1 LQVPDLQRK
10 ELRILMLEG
19 DRNDVILQ
27 QRELKKGGLSFVS
40 KWVVTR
46 EDFIRELTDFE
57 PDIIL
62 SDYELP
68 DFDGIS
74 ALYLVQLITPDI
86 PFIFVTGMTGE
97 ELAIDMFK
105 RGAFNYVFKT
115 ELSELGPAVRHAMK
129 HATGDIKKQAK
140 LKDSETRY
148 RRLFETSQDGILIL
162 NAVTGQIDDVN
173 PYLVDMLGY
182 SHEEL
187 LGKRLWEIGAFKN
200 NTLAQQEFVKLQ
212 EKEYIRYEDMP
223 LETKSGKAIEAE
235 FVSNVYFVN
244 GKRVIQCDIRD
255 ITKRKQAETRV
266 KRTVRAPPSYKRI
279 FLGLFLLAELF
290 LVGIDLY
297 YLYGQNDTVREFLLD
312 WAISTGVIVALLIIT
327 YLAVKQIFM
336 RYVEQ
341 YSILEG
347 IVESTDSPI
356 FSVDT
361 DYCYTSFN
369 RTHAAVMK
377 ALFDADIELGKNM
390 LEYHTV
396 GADRVE
402 AKHNVDRAL
411 SGTTVFEEAF
421 SGEEA
426 LSRLCFEVSHSPI
439 RGGDGQIIGVAML
452 ARDVTERKKTEEAL
466 RRTQF
471 TVDKS
476 GDSVLWFTP
485 NGKVIYANNEACHRR
500 GYAREEMLSLTVFD
514 INVDADHGLWKT
526 MAATIRQHGSFSRE
540 FNHCCKDG
548 TLFPVEATLDRFEFG
563 GDEIFV
569 ANVRDI
575 TERKEAETE
584 LLRLEGELYSA
595 LNTLP
600 DTMFEVD
607 SGGLIHDYHS
617 PQTDILYVPPEEFI
631 GKTVEEVLPENASKA
646 IMGAMSKVVNTQ
658 ERGYAT
664 YSIEMPDGIHWYELS
679 IAPKGKPD
687 SNRLVALVRDITE
700 RKATEETL
708 RVSEERYRT
717 LFEASR
723 DALMTLASPSWRF
736 TSCNSMTLE
745 MFGAKDE
752 SEFTSVSPWDLSP
765 QLQPDGRASADKA
778 REMIDKALRDG
789 SYLFE
794 WTHRRLGGEEFPATV
809 LLTSMEF
816 GGETVVQAT
825 VRDMTERKL
834 AEEAT
839 ERYSRELE
847 AANREL
853 ESFSYSVSHDLRA
866 PLRAVKGFGRMLLT
880 EHLEE
885 LDEEGKRLLGI
896 IISNTEAMEELIE
909 GVLVLS
915 RINREDLNI
924 DSLDMTSLVRDCI
937 GELDV
942 EGRDVEFIVHDLPS
956 ARGGRALV
964 RQVFSNLISNAV
976 KFTGRKEKA
985 VIEIGSE
992 TQNGQ
997 DVYFVKDNG
1006 DGFDMKHADKL
1017 FGVFKRLH
1025 KEDDFPGLGIGLAT
1039 VQRIINRHGG
1049 KVWAEGKKG
1058 EGAVIYFFLPRQEA

>member
-1 LQVPDLQRK
+1 
-10 ELRILMLEG
+10 
-19 DRNDVILQ
+19 
-27 QRELKKGGLSFVS
+27 
-40 KWVVTR
+40 
-46 EDFIRELTDFE
+46 
-57 PDIIL
+57 
-62 SDYELP
+62 
-68 DFDGIS
+68 
-74 ALYLVQLITPDI
+74 
-86 PFIFVTGMTGE
+86 
-97 ELAIDMFK
+97 
-105 RGAFNYVFKT
+105 
-115 ELSELGPAVRHAMK
+115 
-129 HATGDIKKQAK
+129 
-140 LKDSETRY
+140 
-148 RRLFETSQDGILIL
+148 
-162 NAVTGQIDDVN
+162 
-173 PYLVDMLGY
+173 
-182 SHEEL
+182 
-187 LGKRLWEIGAFKN
+187 
-200 NTLAQQEFVKLQ
+200 
-212 EKEYIRYEDMP
+212 
-223 LETKSGKAIEAE
+223 
-235 FVSNVYFVN
+235 
-244 GKRVIQCDIRD
+244 
-255 ITKRKQAETRV
+255 
-266 KRTVRAPPSYKRI
+266 
-279 FLGLFLLAELF
+279 
-290 LVGIDLY
+290 
-297 YLYGQNDTVREFLLD
+297 
-312 WAISTGVIVALLIIT
+312 
-327 YLAVKQIFM
+327 
-336 RYVEQ
+336 
-341 YSILEG
+341 
-347 IVESTDSPI
+347 
-356 FSVDT
+356 
-361 DYCYTSFN
+361 
-369 RTHAAVMK
+369 
-377 ALFDADIELGKNM
+377 
-390 LEYHTV
+390 
-396 GADRVE
+396 
-402 AKHNVDRAL
+402 
-411 SGTTVFEEAF
+411 
-421 SGEEA
+421 
-426 LSRLCFEVSHSPI
+426 
-439 RGGDGQIIGVAML
+439 
-452 ARDVTERKKTEEAL
+452 
-466 RRTQF
+466 
-471 TVDKS
+471 
-476 GDSVLWFTP
+476 
-485 NGKVIYANNEACHRR
+485 
-500 GYAREEMLSLTVFD
+500 
-514 INVDADHGLWKT
+514 
-526 MAATIRQHGSFSRE
+526 
-540 FNHCCKDG
+540 
-548 TLFPVEATLDRFEFG
+548 
-563 GDEIFV
+563 
-569 ANVRDI
+569 
-575 TERKEAETE
+575 
-584 LLRLEGELYSA
+584 
-595 LNTLP
+595 
-600 DTMFEVD
+600 MFEVD

-985 VIEIGSE
+985 VIEIGRTDRTSISLR
-992 TQNGQ
+992 TT
-997 DVYFVKDNG
+997 
-1006 DGFDMKHADKL
+1006 
-1017 FGVFKRLH
+1017 
-1025 KEDDFPGLGIGLAT
+1025 AT
-1039 VQRIINRHGG
+1039 
-1049 KVWAEGKKG
+1049 AST
-1058 EGAVIYFFLPRQEA
+1058 